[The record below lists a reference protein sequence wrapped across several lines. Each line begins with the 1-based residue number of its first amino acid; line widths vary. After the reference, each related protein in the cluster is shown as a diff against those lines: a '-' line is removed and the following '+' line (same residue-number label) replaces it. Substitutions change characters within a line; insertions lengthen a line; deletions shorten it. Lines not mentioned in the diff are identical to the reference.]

1 MTFDNIEIE
10 KCKFYY
16 SKYQFTQIMY
26 ISDKVMMSDKVSL
39 GKKKNYILYCLKG
52 NEKVTKLNEMYD
64 ASKNK
69 WI

>member
-26 ISDKVMMSDKVSL
+26 ISDKVMMSDKVSW
-39 GKKKNYILYCLKG
+39 GKKKLYTLLFERQWKSY
-52 NEKVTKLNEMYD
+52 KV
-64 ASKNK
+64 K
-69 WI
+69 WNVWCFQK